1 MHPVLSR
8 LLVFELSH
16 HSASLQA
23 REGLCWS
30 ETVCQQKA
38 QQLRER
44 GLVEDVILLVTC
56 NRTACI
62 AVGDQPERLWTWWCD
77 NVGDK
82 KCYATQH
89 RDQDALHYLLRM
101 AVGLESMLVGEHH
114 ILGQFRRAFLQA
126 CQWQVC
132 QGEMAFLCEQ
142 ILCHAKQIRHETQFA
157 KADISLAELAHAQ
170 LQRAFSPGQPVRV
183 LFMGSGTVIQQHL
196 KVFSQHPFY
205 QLSMLCR
212 DVRKNKPLAAV
223 YALTL
228 FDYAAQKSA
237 VRDVDVVICATASR
251 HVLWAPKK
259 GESPS
264 LRLVIDWSVPR
275 NIQKNECLTGVTWV
289 SMDDCRDLQKTMANH
304 HHAHSVKMSEVKVW
318 HALRQCC
325 AQIGV
330 RDARSSLAEFRG
342 MLDGL
347 QANYLAEGAA
357 LLAQGRPPLLVMEQV
372 LAELANQLA
381 VLFAKQIP
389 ADVVDQDP
397 QISQRICQGALRQ
410 ASVQLG
416 HGQHA
421 ESVLKRALHRVTAK
435 LSHAPTCLLRQEA
448 GQTVEV

>member
-16 HSASLQA
+16 HSAPLQA

-30 ETVCQQKA
+30 ESVCQQKA
-38 QQLRER
+38 QQLRAR
-44 GLVEDVILLVTC
+44 GLVEDVVLLVTC

-62 AVGDQPERLWTWWCD
+62 AVGDHPERLWAWWCD
-77 NVGDK
+77 NLGDNQR
-82 KCYATQH
+82 YATRH
-89 RDQDALHYLLRM
+89 HDRDALHYLLRM

-142 ILCHAKQIRHETQFA
+142 ILCHAKQIRHEAQFA

-170 LQRAFSPGQPVRV
+170 LQRSFSPGQPVRV

-196 KVFSQHPFY
+196 KVFSQNPFY

-212 DVRKNKPLAAV
+212 DVSKNQPLAAV
-223 YALTL
+223 YSLQL
-228 FDYAAQKSA
+228 FDYSALKSA
-237 VRDVDVVICATASR
+237 IRDVDVVICATASR
-251 HVLWAPKK
+251 QVLWAPQI
-259 GESPS
+259 GDSPS

-275 NIQKNECLTGVTWV
+275 NIQKNDQLGEVTWI
-289 SMDDCRDLQKTMANH
+289 SMDDCRNLQKTIANH
-304 HHAHSVKMSEVKVW
+304 HHAHSVKVSEVKVW

-330 RDARSSLAEFRG
+330 RGARASLAEFRG
-342 MLDGL
+342 ILAEL
-347 QANYLAEGAA
+347 QANYSAEGAM
-357 LLAQGRPPLLVMEQV
+357 LLAQGEPPLSVIEQV
-372 LAELANQLA
+372 LGKLVNQLA
-381 VLFAKQIP
+381 VFFAQQIP
-389 ADVVDQDP
+389 ADVMQQDP
-397 QISQRICQGALRQ
+397 QISHGVCQSVLRQ
-410 ASVQLG
+410 ASSQLK

-421 ESVLKRALHRVTAK
+421 ESVLKRALHTVTAK
-435 LSHAPTCLLRQEA
+435 LSHVPTCLLRQEA